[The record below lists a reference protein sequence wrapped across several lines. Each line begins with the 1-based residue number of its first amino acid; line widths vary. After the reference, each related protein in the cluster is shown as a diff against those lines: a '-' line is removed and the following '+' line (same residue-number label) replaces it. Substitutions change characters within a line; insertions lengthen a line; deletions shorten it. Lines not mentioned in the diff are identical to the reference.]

1 MIDNIECEGL
11 PHESL
16 KTGEKRKKKKRKSRA
31 LAALFNGKLLESHC
45 VILK

>member
-1 MIDNIECEGL
+1 MIDNIECKGL

-16 KTGEKRKKKKRKSRA
+16 KTGEKTKKKRKSRA